1 MTDEAKV
8 ADVLSGLL
16 TISEDL
22 ADAKTKEQKAMW
34 GIEAK
39 VAMGEAFALINDL
52 LVERD
57 QARAEVARL
66 DAKCTAIG
74 KYVAICKQHKRNYLR
89 AVKWFMANTKVQP
102 KDIPEPVYITLRNVA
117 ERLIAKA
124 QRAAQ
129 EVKS

>member
-1 MTDEAKV
+1 MTDETKV

-16 TISEDL
+16 TLSEDL

-57 QARAEVARL
+57 QARAEVAKR
-66 DAKCTAIG
+66 DAKCTAMAKYISIG
-74 KYVAICKQHKRNYLR
+74 RRQKLNYLR
-89 AVKWFMANTKVQP
+89 VVKWFMAHTNFEP
-102 KDIPEPVYITLRNVA
+102 KDIPEPVYITLRHVA
-117 ERLIAKA
+117 DRLIAKA
-124 QRAAQ
+124 ARAAQ